1 MKQFFS
7 DNYSKICLAPSR
19 EQLERRWQG
28 IETYCKKE
36 EVDVLELAKLYYLL
50 KAPDTFKQEFVAI
63 FHDIDISFDPTNTR
77 EIAYLAGNIL
87 INLMENANLALDII
101 FAIICLSEYK
111 IDVVLPEV
119 IEMAYKKFGKISAD
133 TRERVITYKNV
144 NTKSIKD
151 YAVSLKE
158 LEEFQKTQITGLAEL
173 SNNIA
178 SSLSILIQN

>member
-1 MKQFFS
+1 M
-7 DNYSKICLAPSR
+7 
-19 EQLERRWQG
+19 
-28 IETYCKKE
+28 
-36 EVDVLELAKLYYLL
+36 
-50 KAPDTFKQEFVAI
+50 
-63 FHDIDISFDPTNTR
+63 
-77 EIAYLAGNIL
+77 
-87 INLMENANLALDII
+87 
-101 FAIICLSEYK
+101 
-111 IDVVLPEV
+111 LPEV
-119 IEMAYKKFGKISAD
+119 IEIAYKKFGKISAD